1 MAIGRAVV
9 PALRVCASFVVVVE
23 QLRGDAA
30 VVVLEVEIVIELHVR
45 KSALFDESPDFVAGV
60 GSDSP
65 YAGDFFGIMEIAFS
79 LGFAHFCFLVVG

>member
-9 PALRVCASFVVVVE
+9 PALRVCARFVVVVE
-23 QLRGDAA
+23 QLRRDAA

-65 YAGDFFGIMEIAFS
+65 YAGDFFGIVEIAFG
-79 LGFAHFCFLVVG
+79 LGFAHFGL